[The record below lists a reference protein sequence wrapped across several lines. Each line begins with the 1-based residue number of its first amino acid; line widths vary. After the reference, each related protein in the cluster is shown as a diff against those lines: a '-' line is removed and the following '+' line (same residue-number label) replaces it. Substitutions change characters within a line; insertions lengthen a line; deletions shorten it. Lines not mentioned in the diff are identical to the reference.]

1 MILVIQ
7 TYVQSKYINRDDDI
21 LMIKLLGQGTLLTK
35 TDSKSDF
42 VCYLL
47 INPGDFDLTEAKS
60 YTFLG
65 WLYLR
70 GSNIFH
76 F

>member
-47 INPGDFDLTEAKS
+47 NNPGDFDLTEAKS
-60 YTFLG
+60 
-65 WLYLR
+65 
-70 GSNIFH
+70 
-76 F
+76 